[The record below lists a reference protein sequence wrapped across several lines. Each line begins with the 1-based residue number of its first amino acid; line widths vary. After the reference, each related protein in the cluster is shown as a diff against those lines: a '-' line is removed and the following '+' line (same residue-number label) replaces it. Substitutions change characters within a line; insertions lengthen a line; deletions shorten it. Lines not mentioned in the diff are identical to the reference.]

1 MPAKRLSVLLLSA
14 IVVLAVG
21 CGSPAV
27 PTEAPDTPTPTTA
40 PEAASPTMAAP
51 TPGDLPSDPGNDSA
65 SSPVET
71 AMQYVKR
78 VDTPLARVNGE
89 EITWEYYEPSLRQA
103 LRIVSR
109 QGNVDWNDA
118 AMQLRLG
125 QLQNDVLTQTV
136 DRWLLRKMAADQG
149 IAISGEEVQSKID
162 AERAEIEAGEMY
174 DSWQAYLE
182 ANGFTDRSFEQVIH
196 DTLMLGALVN
206 VQEVDPLAEQLHVAH
221 IVVGDAAKAQEVV
234 DKLNAGE
241 DFAELAARYSQDEQT
256 KDSGGDLGW
265 FSPELM
271 LPELAAAAMS
281 LEPGA
286 FSAPI
291 QTRYGFTVITV
302 LERAMREAEPSVLA
316 QRKQAAMLAILAEER
331 QKADID
337 ILVNFDQT
345 EEESD

>member
-1 MPAKRLSVLLLSA
+1 MPAKRLSVLLLSV
-14 IVVLAVG
+14 IVVLAAG

-27 PTEAPDTPTPTTA
+27 TTEAPHTPAPTSA
-40 PEAASPTMAAP
+40 PEAASPTIAAP

-71 AMQYVKR
+71 AMQYVER

-118 AMQLRLG
+118 AMLLRLG

-149 IAISGEEVQSKID
+149 IVISPEEVQAKID

-182 ANGFTDRSFEQVIH
+182 ANGFTDRSFEQVVH
-196 DTLMLGALVN
+196 DTLMLAALVN

-221 IVVGDAAKAQEVV
+221 IVVGDVAKAQEVV
-234 DKLNAGE
+234 DKLRAGE

-271 LPELAAAAMS
+271 LPELTAAAMS

-286 FSAPI
+286 FSDPI
-291 QTRYGFTVITV
+291 QTRYGFTIITV
-302 LERAMREAEPSVLA
+302 LERAMRDAEPSVLA
-316 QRKQAAMLAILAEER
+316 QRKQAAMLAILAGER
-331 QKADID
+331 EKADIE
-337 ILVNFDQT
+337 ILVDFDQA
-345 EEESD
+345 EESD